1 MIIPFAPANTAFFTW
16 WEKKWLLQKLLH
28 DGRLWNDPR
37 MKVQPHLQ
45 VKKKKKK
52 KWCTIK
58 NESESS
64 ASQGR
69 LFIPYYLGIF
79 SRIWRWQSCQWH
91 WCPSPSLTG
100 RSPPCGRSSRTPS
113 PPGENDKPG
122 HEEICRDF
130 YHIGAFAR
138 CRCLHRPQVVPW
150 QRMRCTEARR
160 WRRLHNLQA
169 LVQPRTC
176 WKPLC
181 CWKMLCWNTD
191 GIMFVCFFTRKC
203 IFLEIKNFHL
213 F

>member
-16 WEKKWLLQKLLH
+16 REKKWFTEVAAWRKV
-28 DGRLWNDPR
+28 
-37 MKVQPHLQ
+37 MKWPAGEGSAAFAG
-45 VKKKKKK
+45 KKKKK

-91 WCPSPSLTG
+91 WRPSPSLTG
-100 RSPPCGRSSRTPS
+100 RSPPCGRSSRIPS
-113 PPGENDKPG
+113 PPGENDKAG
-122 HEEICRDF
+122 HEEICKDF
-130 YHIGAFAR
+130 YDIGAFAR
-138 CRCLHRPQVVPW
+138 WRCLHRPQVVPW

-176 WKPLC
+176 WKPLKG
-181 CWKMLCWNTD
+181 KMLCWNTD

-203 IFLEIKNFHL
+203 IFFRNKKLSFVL
-213 F
+213 MT